1 MSARI
6 PVVASLPE
14 YRVAV
19 AGLPMRAQAAT
30 GRAGAIVVVDGAGAW
45 WDAAAEA
52 VADGARAVLVAEPDR
67 VPPVGVDP
75 LAAESDAP
83 VLVHRSRLR
92 HDLVARVVDA
102 RDGAMPRVI
111 VAECRADAADLPSL
125 VRDAVGW
132 IRVLSGGP
140 PEVVA
145 AGGAV
150 LLRPAGTGAPIASLL
165 ATPTAAGGSVLRV
178 RALGEVTTELE
189 IDDPLGRRGVST
201 STTGGRMVAPALH
214 ESGPRAALRRAID
227 VLAAG
232 ESPHD
237 LADLRHDARVA
248 SAIFS

>member
-1 MSARI
+1 MTARL

-19 AGLPMRAQAAT
+19 AGLPMRAEAAT

-52 VADGARAVLVAEPDR
+52 VADGARAVLVGEPDH
-67 VPPVGVDP
+67 VPPGAVGA
-75 LAAESDAP
+75 LADGSDAP
-83 VLVHRSRLR
+83 VFVHRARLR
-92 HDLVARVVDA
+92 HDLVGRVLDA
-102 RDGAMPRVI
+102 RDGARPRVI

-132 IRVLSGGP
+132 IRVLGGGL

-145 AGGAV
+145 AGGAA
-150 LLRPAGTGAPIASLL
+150 LLRPAGMADPVGSLL
-165 ATPTAAGGSVLRV
+165 ATATTAGGPVLRI
-178 RALGEVTTELE
+178 RAMGEVTTELE
-189 IDDPLGRRGVST
+189 IDDPLGKREVST
-201 STTGGRMVAPALH
+201 SAGGGRMVLPALH
-214 ESGPRAALRRAID
+214 ESGARAALRRAID

-232 ESPHD
+232 ESCQD

-248 SAIFS
+248 STIFS

>member
-19 AGLPMRAQAAT
+19 AGLPMRTQAAT

-67 VPPVGVDP
+67 VPPVGLDS
-75 LAAESDAP
+75 LAAASDAP
-83 VLVHRSRLR
+83 VLVHRSRVR
-92 HDLVARVVDA
+92 RDLVSRVVEA
-102 RDGAMPRVI
+102 RDGTSPRVI
-111 VAECRADAADLPSL
+111 VAECRADHADLPSL

-132 IRVLSGGP
+132 IRVLGGGP

-150 LLRPAGTGAPIASLL
+150 LLRQAGTEAPVASLL
-165 ATPTAAGGSVLRV
+165 ATPTAAGGPVLRV

-189 IDDPLGRRGVST
+189 IDDLLGRRDVST
-201 STTGGRMVAPALH
+201 STAAGRLVAPALH
-214 ESGPRAALRRAID
+214 ESGARAALRR
-227 VLAAG
+227 VLDMLALG
-232 ESPHD
+232 DEPRD

-248 SAIFS
+248 GAIFS

>member
-1 MSARI
+1 MTARFPI
-6 PVVASLPE
+6 VASLPE
-14 YRVAV
+14 YRVAI

-30 GRAGAIVVVDGAGAW
+30 GRAGAIVVVDGVGAW

-52 VADGARAVLVAEPDR
+52 VADGARAVLVDEPGH
-67 VPPVGVDP
+67 VPPDVVDS
-75 LAAESDAP
+75 LAEGSDSP

-92 HDLVARVVDA
+92 YDLVARVVDA

-111 VAECRADAADLPSL
+111 VAECRADSADLPSL

-132 IRVLSGGP
+132 IRVLGGGL

-150 LLRPAGTGAPIASLL
+150 LLRPAGMADPVASLL
-165 ATPTAAGGSVLRV
+165 ATATAAGGPVLRI
-178 RALGEVTTELE
+178 RAMGEVTTELE
-189 IDDPLGRRGVST
+189 IDDPLGRREVST

-214 ESGPRAALRRAID
+214 ESGARAALRRAID

-237 LADLRHDARVA
+237 LADLRHDARMA